1 MTKEQITNLCAERQN
16 ELLSKYFGNLVHE
29 AAYERP
35 EEIDECKYS
44 PDLPRQIASEYYDFL
59 KQLLSELRPGSQEEL
74 SAIMNKKARAL
85 SFMADDKQQLEEAY
99 KDAKIVTLWEK
110 ISKSNHEDVT
120 YYKGLLKAY
129 TAELLDWMQVDFI
142 EDVCG

>member
-1 MTKEQITNLCAERQN
+1 MMTKEQITNLCAERQN

-44 PDLPRQIASEYYDFL
+44 PDLPRQIASECYDFL

-74 SAIMNKKARAL
+74 SAIMNKKARVL
-85 SFMADDKQQLEEAY
+85 SFMADDSSWKRH
-99 KDAKIVTLWEK
+99 TRMR
-110 ISKSNHEDVT
+110 KS
-120 YYKGLLKAY
+120 
-129 TAELLDWMQVDFI
+129 
-142 EDVCG
+142 